1 MNSFNAGLVRRDPA
15 LASLMGLMSIAALSS
30 ISLDDRRAAASD
42 FGQDPG
48 PTPGSP
54 QEMLD
59 VWQKHRNDSIRSGS
73 RAALLEPNKGSAV
86 RVEKYVFGLS
96 QVLTLATGVAINQS
110 LSPDCVIR
118 PQRVTTNAP
127 CPGFSTMTE
136 LKIANT
142 SIIIGGQ
149 VDSYDFAAHANG
161 SELDMPTLSP
171 ANRALWQGQ
180 YSGLLPTAVATYLT
194 ATPYIHTLSLKGP
207 ASVAA

>member
-1 MNSFNAGLVRRDPA
+1 MKQNLVSRMDPA
-15 LASLMGLMSIAALSS
+15 LRALMGLSV
-30 ISLDDRRAAASD
+30 ISAVLGDRRGVDAD
-42 FGQDPG
+42 FGVDPG
-48 PTPGSP
+48 ATPGSP
-54 QEMLD
+54 QEMMS
-59 VWQKHRNDSIRSGS
+59 VWQKHREDSIRSGS
-73 RAALLEPNKGSAV
+73 RQALLEPNKGSAV

-96 QVLTLATGVAINQS
+96 QVLTLATAAPINQS

-118 PQRVTTNAP
+118 SQRVTVNAP

-149 VDSYDFAAHANG
+149 IDAYEFAAHANG